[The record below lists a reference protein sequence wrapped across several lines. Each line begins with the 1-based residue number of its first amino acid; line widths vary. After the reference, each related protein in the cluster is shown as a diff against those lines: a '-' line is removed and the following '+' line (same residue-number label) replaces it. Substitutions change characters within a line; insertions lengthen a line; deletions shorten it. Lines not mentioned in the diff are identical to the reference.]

1 MSLHLNLN
9 LRKFLRN
16 YLEVYK
22 KWFNFAIGIW
32 LIAGGTS
39 VMFILLYAAYLMF
52 KNSKKNRYDYG
63 YYVCICRNGILRT
76 RGNSLGAL

>member
-52 KNSKKNRYDYG
+52 KNSKK
-63 YYVCICRNGILRT
+63 
-76 RGNSLGAL
+76 